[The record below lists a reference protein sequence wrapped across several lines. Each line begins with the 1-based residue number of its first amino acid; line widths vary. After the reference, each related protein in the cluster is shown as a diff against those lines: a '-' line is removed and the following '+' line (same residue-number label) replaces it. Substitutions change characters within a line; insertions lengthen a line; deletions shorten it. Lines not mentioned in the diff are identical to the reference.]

1 MPIVTISMMEG
12 REPERIEKMIAAVSD
27 AVAITLDAPLETVR
41 VMVNEMKEHQWGVG
55 GKPMRI
61 VRDERARGEET

>member
-61 VRDERARGEET
+61 VREERARGEET